1 MSDDLFREVD
11 EEVRQDRYIKI
22 WKRYGIYVSALVVT
36 IILITVGW
44 CCVGMAFIGI
54 FVPGIPTTIFLI
66 VALWAFARS
75 SKKFHSWLLNHK
87 RFGPIL
93 QNWESH
99 KVVPRNAKI
108 LMVILQISAVI
119 IFHYSLQNIY
129 LTVLLIITLIFVARY
144 VLSLPSELPVNGK

>member
-1 MSDDLFREVD
+1 M
-11 EEVRQDRYIKI
+11 K
-22 WKRYGIYVSALVVT
+22 K
-36 IILITVGW
+36 IILITIGW
-44 CCVGMAFIGI
+44 SCVGLAFVGT

-66 VALWAFARS
+66 VALWAFAKS

-99 KVVPRNAKI
+99 KVVPRKAKI

-129 LTVLLIITLIFVARY
+129 LTVLLIITLVFVARY
-144 VLSLPSELPVNGK
+144 VLSLPSELPVNQK

>member
-1 MSDDLFREVD
+1 M
-11 EEVRQDRYIKI
+11 K
-22 WKRYGIYVSALVVT
+22 K
-36 IILITVGW
+36 IILITIGW
-44 CCVGMAFIGI
+44 LCVGLAFVGT

-66 VALWAFARS
+66 IALWAFAKS

-99 KVVPRNAKI
+99 KVVPRKAKI

-129 LTVLLIITLIFVARY
+129 LTAILTIILVFVARY
-144 VLSLPSELPVNGK
+144 VLSLPSELPANEK

>member
-1 MSDDLFREVD
+1 M
-11 EEVRQDRYIKI
+11 K
-22 WKRYGIYVSALVVT
+22 K
-36 IILITVGW
+36 IILITIGW
-44 CCVGMAFIGI
+44 LCVGLAFVGT

-66 VALWAFARS
+66 VALWAFAKS
-75 SKKFHSWLLNHK
+75 SKKFHSWLLYHK

-99 KVVPRNAKI
+99 KVVPRKAKI

-129 LTVLLIITLIFVARY
+129 LTVLLIITLVFVARY
-144 VLSLPSELPVNGK
+144 VLSLPSELPVEEK

>member
-1 MSDDLFREVD
+1 M
-11 EEVRQDRYIKI
+11 K
-22 WKRYGIYVSALVVT
+22 K
-36 IILITVGW
+36 IILITIGW
-44 CCVGMAFIGI
+44 LCVGLAFVGT

-66 VALWAFARS
+66 VALWAFAKS

-99 KVVPRNAKI
+99 KVVPRKAKI

-129 LTVLLIITLIFVARY
+129 LTAILIITLVFVARY
-144 VLSLPSELPVNGK
+144 VLSLPSELPVNEK